1 MNVLQKCAEILVES
15 GKAIRWR
22 NPVDPKFTG
31 IIMVLTEADVD
42 GDYGEF
48 NEWCNPF
55 ADTLEG
61 RRQADAIEDW
71 LDSYK
76 STSDVDGLSM
86 WEVSAMTVMRDSTHH
101 QYRLDR
107 IKWCISELCKDGK

>member
-1 MNVLQKCAEILVES
+1 MNTLEKCAEILVEC

-61 RRQADAIEDW
+61 RRQADAIE
-71 LDSYK
+71 SYLIQTNFHREFNVLTAK
-76 STSDVDGLSM
+76 P
-86 WEVSAMTVMRDSTHH
+86 EVADFH
-101 QYRLDR
+101 QWRLDR
-107 IKWCISELCKDGK
+107 IKWCIEQLINEHT